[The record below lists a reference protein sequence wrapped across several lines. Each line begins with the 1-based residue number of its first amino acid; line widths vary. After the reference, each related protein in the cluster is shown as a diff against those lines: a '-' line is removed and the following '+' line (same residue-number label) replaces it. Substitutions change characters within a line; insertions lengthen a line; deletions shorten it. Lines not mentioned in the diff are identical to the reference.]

1 MTAVFKSFGENT
13 ASAIPKVIFRKPDSS
28 LNLTCFHSSV
38 SILSSILF
46 FTLPWVDC
54 YCINTYVEELYDKLN
69 FYRHFDWHLLIIYWW
84 TDALMM
90 SPLEHFVFLS
100 NKTNRFYFT
109 LIVTEDVKI
118 WQEHQWYSAAHHVL
132 LFFLITTWGH
142 LNNNNNN
149 NNGLLAYSLEG
160 WLFHNYYKL
169 ITN

>member
-1 MTAVFKSFGENT
+1 MISWIFTA
-13 ASAIPKVIFRKPDSS
+13 
-28 LNLTCFHSSV
+28 
-38 SILSSILF
+38 ILIG
-46 FTLPWVDC
+46 
-54 YCINTYVEELYDKLN
+54 TYLLYIGGQML
-69 FYRHFDWHLLIIYWW
+69 
-84 TDALMM
+84 
-90 SPLEHFVFLS
+90 LS

-142 LNNNNNN
+142 LNNNSNN

-160 WLFHNYYKL
+160 F